1 MNLIC
6 HKLREDLCL
15 RGLSKRTVNQYLT
28 CASVFLRHHD
38 TTSVDHLSTEHVR
51 SSLLYLSNT
60 GRSTSTRAVYHAA
73 LKRLFASAGREAVLD
88 DVPRTR
94 VKTLLPGRAL
104 TRPEAR
110 ALFDLLARSP
120 YEYTFFA
127 VMLATGLRI
136 SEAVALQFDDIDR
149 RARLIHVRRGKGD
162 KRRTVM
168 LSPRTLRLLERYWE
182 VVRPK
187 GPFLFPARRIG
198 ATNGTWADHA
208 ISAGRM
214 AHRLRT
220 RQGDVPHR
228 IRSHDLRRTF
238 ATWVLEDGYDMRHV
252 QVLLGHACP
261 GTTARYA
268 RVHADRI
275 AQTRS
280 PFDRL

>member
-6 HKLREDLCL
+6 QKLREDLRL
-15 RGLSKRTVNQYLT
+15 RGLSKRTIDQYLT
-28 CASVFLRHHD
+28 CASVFLRYHD
-38 TTSVDHLSTEHVR
+38 VPSVDHLSTEHAR
-51 SSLLYLSNT
+51 AFLLHLADI

-73 LKRLFASAGREAVLD
+73 MKRLFASVGREADMD

-104 TRPEAR
+104 TRAEVQA
-110 ALFDLLARSP
+110 LLALLAPHP
-120 YEYTFFA
+120 YDDTFFA

-136 SEAVALQFDDIDR
+136 SEAVALQVDDIDR
-149 RARLIHVRRGKGD
+149 RARLVHVRRGKGD

-168 LSPRTLRLLERYWE
+168 LSPRTLRLLERYWH
-182 VVRPK
+182 VVRPRA
-187 GPFLFPARRIG
+187 PFLFPARRVG
-198 ATNGTWADHA
+198 ARNRSWAHHA

-220 RQGDVPHR
+220 RQGDAPHR
-228 IRSHDLRRTF
+228 VRSHDLRRTF
-238 ATWVLEDGYDMRHV
+238 ATWLLEDGYDLRHV

-280 PFDRL
+280 PFDRV

>member
-6 HKLREDLCL
+6 QKLREDLRL
-15 RGLSKRTVNQYLT
+15 RGLSKRTVGQYLT
-28 CASVFLRHHD
+28 CASVFLRYHD
-38 TTSVDHLSTEHVR
+38 IGSVDHLSTEHAR
-51 SSLLYLSNT
+51 SFLLHLADI
-60 GRSTSTRAVYHAA
+60 GRATSTRAVYHAA
-73 LKRLFASAGREAVLD
+73 LKRLFASAGREAAMD

-104 TRPEAR
+104 TRAEVQS
-110 ALFDLLARSP
+110 LLALLAPHP
-120 YEYTFFA
+120 YDYTFFA

-136 SEAVALQFDDIDR
+136 SEAVALQVDDIDR
-149 RARLIHVRRGKGD
+149 RARLVHVRRGKGD

-168 LSPRTLRLLERYWE
+168 LSPRTLRLLERYWT
-182 VVRPK
+182 VVRPRA
-187 GPFLFPARRIG
+187 PFLFPARRVG
-198 ATNGTWADHA
+198 ARNRRWADHA

-214 AHRLRT
+214 AHRLRA

-228 IRSHDLRRTF
+228 VRSHDLRRTF
-238 ATWVLEDGYDMRHV
+238 ATWLLEDGYDLRHV

-261 GTTARYA
+261 STTARYA

-280 PFDRL
+280 PFDRV